1 MINYKDFAAQF
12 GSALTEKDFA
22 LAHSMLCQSL
32 QEKLSIENL
41 KQEFESMISYGE
53 GLSENVDVM
62 EAFEDWPAKQQNDIG
77 WAYVA
82 ITGQDF
88 SEAVSLTISYENG
101 QARVREIEWGRP

>member
-1 MINYKDFAAQF
+1 MVDYKELATQF
-12 GSALTEKDFA
+12 GSSLTKKDFA
-22 LAHSMLCQSL
+22 LAHSMLCQLL
-32 QEKLSIENL
+32 QEKLSPESL

-53 GLSENVDVM
+53 GLLENVDVM

-82 ITGQDF
+82 ITGQNF
-88 SEAVSLTISYENG
+88 SEAVSLIISNENG